1 MDLWEDLMFLN
12 NIESIN
18 VKSSLSLSESLQKEF
33 DAIQSE
39 ENIRKKKLLGL
50 TWIYLL
56 MLVLSFTFLTISI

>member
-1 MDLWEDLMFLN
+1 MFLN

-39 ENIRKKKLLGL
+39 ENLRKKKLLGL
-50 TWIYLL
+50 TLIYLL
-56 MLVLSFTFLTISI
+56 MLVASFIFLAISI